1 MGEVGEIKVRQKV
14 DTRIFPTEGD
24 NLTKYHILIAI
35 IVIFIPYLEHKLN
48 KSAAI
53 NNLRP

>member
-1 MGEVGEIKVRQKV
+1 MSEIGEIKVRQKV
-14 DTRIFPTEGD
+14 DTRIIPTEGD
-24 NLTKYHILIAI
+24 NLTKYHILIAS
-35 IVIFIPYLEHKLN
+35 IVIIIPYLEHKLN